1 MLDQEI
7 SKQIQEKKKLELHI
21 EKLQMH
27 IRTMSELLQK
37 TVKENGMKTK
47 ELKEL
52 RDEIVI

>member
-7 SKQIQEKKKLELHI
+7 SKQVQEKKKLELHI

-37 TVKENGMKTK
+37 TVKENGIKTK

-52 RDEIVI
+52 RDEIII